1 MAFREIVAP
10 TVKEL
15 FIQQLEGM
23 ILSGELRP
31 GDRLPTERELADEM
45 KISKTVVH
53 EGLRELHRLGFLDI
67 ASRRG
72 VTVADYAQTG
82 SLETLRAIMD
92 FHGGL
97 PDAKTAGSILQLRY
111 YLEGPAMEELA
122 ALGAHTFIRVGT
134 CGGMQL
140 DVKAGDL
147 VVVNAAIRME
157 GTSREYAPI
166 EYPAVPDFGVTNAL
180 VDAARDVGVTY
191 HTGVVECKDS
201 FYGQHQPEKHPV
213 SYELLN
219 KWEAWL
225 RMGCIASEME
235 SAALFIAGAY
245 RRVRVGSL
253 FLVVAN
259 QERAKKGLPN
269 AQVHDTDLAIRVAI
283 DAIRKMIDKE
293 GH

>member
-97 PDAKTAGSILQLRY
+97 PDAKTARHT
-111 YLEGPAMEELA
+111 PADMA
-122 ALGAHTFIRVGT
+122 ALQALQR
-134 CGGMQL
+134 Q
-140 DVKAGDL
+140 AEQ
-147 VVVNAAIRME
+147 AAQE
-157 GTSREYAPI
+157 GT
-166 EYPAVPDFGVTNAL
+166 DAL
-180 VDAARDVGVTY
+180 A
-191 HTGVVECKDS
+191 E
-201 FYGQHQPEKHPV
+201 
-213 SYELLN
+213 
-219 KWEAWL
+219 
-225 RMGCIASEME
+225 
-235 SAALFIAGAY
+235 ALFRYHRGITFLSGNTITPLLFNAFTRVNLEFWKEYIQLTGIDRCLERLAQFTAHIEAGEGQAASSLL
-245 RRVRVGSL
+245 RQGLEQFITQVR
-253 FLVVAN
+253 
-259 QERAKKGLPN
+259 
-269 AQVHDTDLAIRVAI
+269 
-283 DAIRKMIDKE
+283 
-293 GH
+293 

>member
-122 ALGAHTFIRVGT
+122 ARHTPADMAALQALQRQAEQAAQEGTDALAETLFRYHRGITFLSGNTITPLLFNAFTRVNLEFWKEYIQLTGIDRCLDLDICITLSPLRNKALPTFI
-134 CGGMQL
+134 C
-140 DVKAGDL
+140 
-147 VVVNAAIRME
+147 
-157 GTSREYAPI
+157 SSP
-166 EYPAVPDFGVTNAL
+166 
-180 VDAARDVGVTY
+180 
-191 HTGVVECKDS
+191 
-201 FYGQHQPEKHPV
+201 
-213 SYELLN
+213 
-219 KWEAWL
+219 
-225 RMGCIASEME
+225 
-235 SAALFIAGAY
+235 FISG
-245 RRVRVGSL
+245 
-253 FLVVAN
+253 
-259 QERAKKGLPN
+259 
-269 AQVHDTDLAIRVAI
+269 LAIFCSTVLSSSTEAAVLDLSGEI
-283 DAIRKMIDKE
+283 TCTL
-293 GH
+293 

>member
-122 ALGAHTFIRVGT
+122 ARHTPGDMAALPRQRSMPVSWIYSFQNSRFT
-134 CGGMQL
+134 R
-140 DVKAGDL
+140 VKAL
-147 VVVNAAIRME
+147 N
-157 GTSREYAPI
+157 SS
-166 EYPAVPDFGVTNAL
+166 GVMVL
-180 VDAARDVGVTY
+180 
-191 HTGVVECKDS
+191 
-201 FYGQHQPEKHPV
+201 P
-213 SYELLN
+213 
-219 KWEAWL
+219 L
-225 RMGCIASEME
+225 RKVMP
-235 SAALFIAGAY
+235 
-245 RRVRVGSL
+245 RW
-253 FLVVAN
+253 
-259 QERAKKGLPN
+259 
-269 AQVHDTDLAIRVAI
+269 
-283 DAIRKMIDKE
+283 
-293 GH
+293 

>member
-1 MAFREIVAP
+1 MNQFLIPALSLSVLLGSMAFREIVAP

-31 GDRLPTERELADEM
+31 GDRLPTERELADEI

-92 FHGGL
+92 FHGGI

-122 ALGAHTFIRVGT
+122 ARHTP
-134 CGGMQL
+134 
-140 DVKAGDL
+140 GDMAAL
-147 VVVNAAIRME
+147 RALQQQVV
-157 GTSREYAPI
+157 
-166 EYPAVPDFGVTNAL
+166 
-180 VDAARDVGVTY
+180 
-191 HTGVVECKDS
+191 
-201 FYGQHQPEKHPV
+201 Q
-213 SYELLN
+213 
-219 KWEAWL
+219 
-225 RMGCIASEME
+225 ASEE
-235 SAALFIAGAY
+235 GVQAFAEALFRYHRGITFLSGNTITPLLFNAFTTVNLEFWKEYIRLTGTAQCLERVEQFTACIEAGEGKRASALLRQGLEQFIA
-245 RRVRVGSL
+245 
-253 FLVVAN
+253 
-259 QERAKKGLPN
+259 QMK
-269 AQVHDTDLAIRVAI
+269 
-283 DAIRKMIDKE
+283 
-293 GH
+293 

>member
-15 FIQQLEGM
+15 FVQQLEGM

-31 GDRLPTERELADEM
+31 GDRLPAERELADEM

-92 FHGGL
+92 FHGGI

-122 ALGAHTFIRVGT
+122 MRHTAADMAALHALQQQAELAAQQSVSAFAEALFRYHRGITFLSGNTIT
-134 CGGMQL
+134 PL
-140 DVKAGDL
+140 IFNAFAT
-147 VVVNAAIRME
+147 VNLE
-157 GTSREYAPI
+157 FWKEYI
-166 EYPAVPDFGVTNAL
+166 QV
-180 VDAARDVGVTY
+180 
-191 HTGVVECKDS
+191 TGVECCLERLTQ
-201 FYGQHQPEKHPV
+201 FTGYIEAGEGQQA
-213 SYELLN
+213 SALLRRGL
-219 KWEAWL
+219 EQ
-225 RMGCIASEME
+225 
-235 SAALFIAGAY
+235 FIAQ
-245 RRVRVGSL
+245 VR
-253 FLVVAN
+253 
-259 QERAKKGLPN
+259 
-269 AQVHDTDLAIRVAI
+269 
-283 DAIRKMIDKE
+283 
-293 GH
+293 